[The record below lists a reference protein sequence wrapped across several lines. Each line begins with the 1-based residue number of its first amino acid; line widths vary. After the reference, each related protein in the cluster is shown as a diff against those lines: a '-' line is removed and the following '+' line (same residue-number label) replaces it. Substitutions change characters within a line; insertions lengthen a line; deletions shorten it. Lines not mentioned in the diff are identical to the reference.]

1 MLSVKREG
9 LPNRRDN
16 TSFGFEFEQNRYRAT
31 AGYFP
36 DGRLA
41 EIFLDTEKA
50 GTPLQQNAETS
61 AILTSL
67 ALQHGVH
74 VDTVRHSVHG
84 PISIALD
91 YFCKVMV
98 CRTPGP

>member
-1 MLSVKREG
+1 MSSAKREH

-16 TSFGFEFEQNRYRAT
+16 FSFSFEFEQHRYRAT
-31 AGYFP
+31 AGHFP

-61 AILTSL
+61 AILASL

-74 VDTVRHSVHG
+74 VDTVRHSVRG
-84 PISIALD
+84 PISVALN
-91 YFCKVMV
+91 YFSKISALAKS
-98 CRTPGP
+98 GQ